1 MYTANTMSSAA
12 EVLGMTLPGSSS
24 FPATSPEKLEE
35 CDAVGPTMFN
45 LLELNLTPRDIMTRT
60 AFENAMVLTMVLGGS
75 TNAVLHLIAIAHSVG
90 VELGIDDFQAVSDRV
105 PYLADLRP
113 SGKYSMED
121 VYKLGGIPSAFRL
134 PLHRCPSVSDEH
146 SRVMYRGT
154 PLPNE
159 EQNDR
164 RKHSDCHR
172 PYPRRKP

>member
-24 FPATSPEKLEE
+24 FPATSPEKLGE
-35 CDAVGPTMFN
+35 CDAVGSTLLN
-45 LLELNLTPRDIMTRT
+45 LLNLNLTPRDIMTRT

-75 TNAVLHLIAIAHSVG
+75 TNAVLHLIAIAHSVE

-121 VYKLGGIPSAFRL
+121 VYKLGGIPSAFHP
-134 PLHRCPSVSDEH
+134 PLVV
-146 SRVMYRGT
+146 RVFLMGMHGGLQRFST
-154 PLPNE
+154 
-159 EQNDR
+159 
-164 RKHSDCHR
+164 S
-172 PYPRRKP
+172 